1 MRIVLTC
8 YAGKM
13 ICWRCACTPCVHFG
27 NILPGTK
34 GVLSR
39 VRSANWMDITAP
51 PMCERIMQLIHESNK
66 DGGNADHGV
75 PCSGQGGSIM
85 DQTILRKQRE
95 LTDRL
100 NRYRNEY
107 YNHNKPSVSDEVYD
121 RLFDELQSLEKE
133 TGVQM
138 ANSPTT
144 TVGYPVVGKLEKA
157 THEIPLLSLDKV
169 KSSLDLCR
177 FMGEHQV
184 MFMLKLDGL
193 TIKLTYEGGTLM
205 EAATRGDGDVG
216 EIVTHNTRA
225 IGGIPAH
232 IRYQGRLVI
241 TGEAFIRPSDFERLN
256 TSIVD
261 ENGETYKN
269 GRNLAAGS
277 VRLRDAGECM
287 GRCVTFMPFN
297 VLVGFDDLS
306 RKSERLKELQ
316 QLGFN
321 PCKYLVTKRALT
333 QEETEDGI
341 KQLQQYAKDSDIP
354 IDGIV
359 ITYNDIAFSKSRG
372 RTGHHYKDGLAFKFE
387 DELLKTTLRSIE
399 WTPGRT
405 GEIAPVAIFAPVEI
419 EGCEVSR
426 ASLHNLSFIEDLELM
441 AGNRILVSKRNMI
454 IPHVEENLDRGGFSM
469 ADTIPHVCPCCGQPT
484 RIHESSGKGENG
496 ENRIIKTL
504 YCDNPDCETRRLK
517 KFVHFV
523 SQKAMDIEGLSEATL
538 EKFIGQGFIHS
549 YLDIYRLDRYR
560 AEIVRMDGFG
570 EKSWQRLWDAI
581 QQSRNTTFERYLI
594 SMDIPMIGNTAS
606 KVLGRVFHYDLD
618 EFRDAVYGGYDF
630 RQLPDFGETL
640 HNNIHDWFCVEDNF
654 CIWEELQTMM
664 NIQKP
669 AVAEHSEDRVQD
681 NPFVGKTIV
690 VTGKVE
696 PYTRDGI
703 NDLIE
708 SLGAHAGSS
717 VSKKTDYLVCGE
729 NAGSKLSKARD
740 LGVTVLSPAEFF
752 SMAGAE

>member
-1 MRIVLTC
+1 
-8 YAGKM
+8 
-13 ICWRCACTPCVHFG
+13 
-27 NILPGTK
+27 
-34 GVLSR
+34 
-39 VRSANWMDITAP
+39 
-51 PMCERIMQLIHESNK
+51 
-66 DGGNADHGV
+66 
-75 PCSGQGGSIM
+75 M

-441 AGNRILVSKRNMI
+441 PGNRI
-454 IPHVEENLDRGGFSM
+454 
-469 ADTIPHVCPCCGQPT
+469 
-484 RIHESSGKGENG
+484 
-496 ENRIIKTL
+496 
-504 YCDNPDCETRRLK
+504 
-517 KFVHFV
+517 
-523 SQKAMDIEGLSEATL
+523 
-538 EKFIGQGFIHS
+538 
-549 YLDIYRLDRYR
+549 
-560 AEIVRMDGFG
+560 
-570 EKSWQRLWDAI
+570 
-581 QQSRNTTFERYLI
+581 
-594 SMDIPMIGNTAS
+594 
-606 KVLGRVFHYDLD
+606 
-618 EFRDAVYGGYDF
+618 
-630 RQLPDFGETL
+630 
-640 HNNIHDWFCVEDNF
+640 
-654 CIWEELQTMM
+654 
-664 NIQKP
+664 
-669 AVAEHSEDRVQD
+669 
-681 NPFVGKTIV
+681 
-690 VTGKVE
+690 
-696 PYTRDGI
+696 
-703 NDLIE
+703 
-708 SLGAHAGSS
+708 
-717 VSKKTDYLVCGE
+717 
-729 NAGSKLSKARD
+729 
-740 LGVTVLSPAEFF
+740 
-752 SMAGAE
+752 